1 MTHAPTH
8 PENVTQ
14 EFQTDRRHEMAEAT
28 IVNQKYHLQSF
39 CDWAEEI
46 DLTDV
51 SDLGGYTINQ
61 YKTWRRET
69 TGVNDMTLYNNLMTI
84 KAFIKWCEKRE
95 LVNDGLSEKIEIP
108 QPDNPTRHATISP
121 DRAQNILDYWGK
133 YQYATVRHVLF
144 YLLYHTGMRVGTAN
158 ALDIE
163 DWDSSTS
170 TLRVKH
176 RPETGTPL
184 KNQKDGERVIN
195 IVHDELAQLIDDYI
209 ETRRKDATD
218 DYNRKPLLPSRVGRP
233 TPQTLRHYIQHM
245 TQPCIISDHCPH
257 DKDPS
262 TCAARL
268 RQARAFRCPSA
279 VSPHPIRRSAIT
291 DHLNKDVPKEVVEE
305 RMNVSQKVID
315 RHYDER
321 TESEKADVRKEHLD
335 DI

>member
-1 MTHAPTH
+1 
-8 PENVTQ
+8 
-14 EFQTDRRHEMAEAT
+14 MAEAT

-46 DLTDV
+46 ELDDV
-51 SDLGGYTINQ
+51 SDLGGYTLNQ
-61 YKTWRRET
+61 YKTWRRDT

-84 KAFIKWCEKRE
+84 KAFIKWCEKRD
-95 LVNDGLSEKIEIP
+95 LVDDGLSGKLDIP
-108 QPDNPTRHATISP
+108 QPDNPVRHATISP
-121 DRAQNILDYWGK
+121 DRAQKILDYQK
-133 YQYATVRHVLF
+133 KFQYAREKHVLF
-144 YLLYHTGMRVGTAN
+144 YLLYHTGIRIGTAN

-176 RPETGTPL
+176 RPDTGTPL
-184 KNQKDGERVIN
+184 KNQEDGERVIN

-209 ETRRKDATD
+209 SNNHKGKEDKYGRM
-218 DYNRKPLLPSRVGRP
+218 PLFPSRQGRAS
-233 TPQTLRHYIQHM
+233 PQTLRHYIQHM
-245 TQPCIISDHCPH
+245 TEPCIISNECPH
-257 DKDPS
+257 DRNPS
-262 TCAARL
+262 ECEARL
-268 RQARAFRCPSA
+268 RQAKAFDCPSA
-279 VSPHPIRRSAIT
+279 ISPHPIRRSAIT